1 MLNINWNTGSHTTKS
16 FEEVVEIAKAYISNG
31 AKIFIGSDSFKTSKK
46 ITFASAICLHGK
58 ENPSRYFFIRENVDK
73 KHFNNLASRITEE
86 ARRSI
91 EIAECLLS
99 FDKINTD
106 NIEIHL
112 DISPI
117 HLNNG
122 TSKFSDMLKGYVTGY
137 GIQCKIKPNAW
148 ASQAVADRHSK

>member
-1 MLNINWNTGSHTTKS
+1 MLNIDWNTGSHTTKS
-16 FEEVVEIAKAYISNG
+16 FEEVVEIAKTYISNG
-31 AKIFIGSDSFKTSKK
+31 AKIFIGSDSFKTNKK
-46 ITFASAICLHGK
+46 IIFASAICLHGK

-73 KHFNNLASRITEE
+73 NHFNNLASRITEE

-91 EIAECLLS
+91 EIAEYLLS
-99 FDKINTD
+99 FEKINTH

-112 DISPI
+112 DVSPM

>member
-1 MLNINWNTGSHTTKS
+1 MLNVDWNTGSHTTKS
-16 FEEVVEIAKAYISNG
+16 FEEVVEIVKTYISNG

-46 ITFASAICLHGK
+46 ITFASAICLYGK
-58 ENPSRYFFIRENVDK
+58 ESPSRYFFIKENVDK
-73 KHFNNLASRITEE
+73 RHFNNLASRITEE

-91 EIAECLLS
+91 EIAELLLS
-99 FDKINTD
+99 FDKINTH

-112 DISPI
+112 DVSPM

-122 TSKFSDMLKGYVTGY
+122 TSKFSDMLRGYVTGY